1 MIENKLEEL
10 SRLADIID
18 ARAAE
23 RNWPPGWAM
32 HLNVSLDE
40 LITNV
45 ISYGFRDQPDVQDV
59 ESKEIRIV
67 VTESDEDLIVEM
79 EDHGSP
85 YNPFVEAP
93 EPDIDA
99 SVEDRKIGGLGV
111 YIVKRLT
118 DEASWERRGDVNY
131 TRLVKHGLN
140 RREE

>member
-1 MIENKLEEL
+1 MIENRLEEL

-18 ARAAE
+18 ARSEE
-23 RNWPPGWAM
+23 RGWPPGWAM
-32 HLNVSLDE
+32 HLNVCLDE

-45 ISYGFRDQPDVQDV
+45 VSYGYRDQSGEQDAR
-59 ESKEIRIV
+59 SKEIRVV
-67 VTESDEDLIVEM
+67 VTESDEGLIVEM

-93 EPDIDA
+93 EPDVDA
-99 SVEDRKIGGLGV
+99 SVEDRKVGGLGV

-131 TRLVKHGLN
+131 IRLVKKRGLN
-140 RREE
+140 